1 MQISYYYNK
10 NNPLSLPH
18 NDPRYGEP
26 SPLKQMDLK
35 QILAEC
41 FNIPEDTP
49 KSGAGQIYAFIADKF
64 YTKEYIIENNIT
76 TDGACLSDI
85 DELSKEDNDK
95 ILNSFDK
102 LIKILPNLTAVW
114 KSFSGNLHFV
124 FWTESLNWKE
134 YEKQELLSLIY
145 LASAIKKI
153 CGITLTDK
161 ITANGSKFQIDKHNS
176 SISQRFFLNR
186 ITKDS
191 IRYNDNAIPANFN
204 NLSREQIIELKKVW
218 PDIINTIININ
229 TSVKKYINTEVDYI
243 ATTTSNE
250 QIEYIEHRRRWRIYT
265 TFKYLFKTR
274 ERTDEEWYRFA
285 RRIPEN
291 KDHNTQFYLDE
302 PNVKNHWWIKDHP
315 SGPKPSM
322 LKRYGYDIEKISNDD
337 HTVKKGEWLE
347 KYSDEIL
354 DFIKNHPKTEII
366 APTGTG
372 KTTFIN
378 GMVYEDRIFETEFSL
393 AKELNAIVIVPFNT
407 TNKLY
412 DSLIE
417 ISSETGSKDIR
428 EDKQYVMIWDQA
440 LNNWEAIKDRT
451 LIIDEAH
458 CLFLDRTY
466 RDVAV
471 KLMNKLIEND
481 CRIVL
486 FTATPVGE
494 AEELGCEVLR
504 YTNERDVID
513 LNMLKVNHVDMAEYG
528 CIYKC
533 LDENRFDRI
542 VLFDDMH
549 AKKIWEKFMIDGK
562 YINDI
567 AYIRADTKNT
577 KEFIELRD
585 KELLTKKLTICTCVA
600 FNGLNFKNKGERILV
615 ISSYREGYTTA
626 CELIQETGRIRNSK
640 VTAIVYY
647 DGKGYESTLDE
658 RIDKAQTYQEAVI
671 TLGMPDGLLS
681 YDRRL
686 TKYDVVDALKKIEEK
701 LKEESKKETVIQR
714 LIDCGYYEVTD
725 KDLQSEGNDKGDRM
739 RLEMKRKESREF
751 KQELMEDCLG
761 EYNEESYKGRW
772 KARIDNII
780 NNKGY
785 TGIDI
790 ELFKEYIRKKNENTL
805 IDSII
810 TNIERIIKVCLINEA
825 DWNNYVTRID
835 LLKNTLK
842 LETDKRDLMKQ
853 FINNKKIRKKYVG
866 KVIVTEDEKYDL
878 NVVVCDLFDE
888 LEQDANS
895 EREKRKEAKCKKIKH
910 LETGLEFDS
919 MTDAANYFNK
929 RPETMTRWMKQGM
942 IVKM

>member
-18 NDPRYGEP
+18 NDPQYGEP
-26 SPLKQMDLK
+26 SPLKQMELK
-35 QILAEC
+35 QMLAEC
-41 FNIPEDTP
+41 SNIPENTP
-49 KSGAGQIYAFIADKF
+49 KSGSGQIYAFIADKF
-64 YTKEYIIENNIT
+64 YKIDYLKDNDYY
-76 TDGACLSDI
+76 TDGACFCDI
-85 DELSKEDNDK
+85 DDLSEEDNKK
-95 ILNSFDK
+95 ILDSFDE
-102 LIKILPNLTAVW
+102 LTKILPNLTAVW

-124 FWTESLNWKE
+124 FWTECLDAKE
-134 YEKQELLSLIY
+134 YEKQELTALLY
-145 LASAIKKI
+145 LAITIKKI
-153 CGITLTDK
+153 CGITLTDFLTK
-161 ITANGSKFQIDKHNS
+161 GNGKKQIDESNS
-176 SISQRFFLNR
+176 SFSQRFFLNR

-191 IRYNDNAIPANFN
+191 IKYNDDAIPANFDYFTKDKYG
-204 NLSREQIIELKKVW
+204 ELNKYW
-218 PDIINTIININ
+218 PYILKLIKQQNIKE
-229 TSVKKYINTEVDYI
+229 VRYINTNIEYNTVS
-243 ATTTSNE
+243 TSNE
-250 QIEYIEHRRRWRIYT
+250 QIEYIEHRKRWRIYT
-265 TFKYLFKTR
+265 TFKYLFKTQ
-274 ERTDEEWYRFA
+274 EKTDAEWYRFSH
-285 RRIPEN
+285 RIPE
-291 KDHNTQFYLDE
+291 KHPISFYIEE
-302 PNVKNHWWIKDHP
+302 PNKNHWWIKDHP

-322 LKRYGYDIEKISNDD
+322 LKKYGYDIEKISNDD
-337 HTVKKGEWLE
+337 HTIKKGEWLE

-354 DFIKNHPKTEII
+354 EFIKNHKKAEII
-366 APTGTG
+366 GPTGSG

-378 GMVYEDRIFETEFSL
+378 GAVYEEKIFETEFSL

-440 LNNWEAIKDRT
+440 LNNWEAIKNRT

-471 KLMNKLIEND
+471 KLMNKLIEDD
-481 CRIVL
+481 CKIIL

-504 YTNERDVID
+504 YTNERDIID

-533 LDENRFDRI
+533 LDENKFDRI

-600 FNGLNFKNKGERILV
+600 FNGLNFKNKGEKILV

-626 CELIQETGRIRNSK
+626 CEIIQETGRIRRSK
-640 VTAIVYY
+640 VTSIVYY
-647 DGKGYESTLDE
+647 DGKEYESTLED
-658 RIDKAQTYQEAVI
+658 RIDKAQTYQEGVI
-671 TLGMPDGLLS
+671 TLGMPDSLLS

-686 TKYDVVDALKKIEEK
+686 TKYDVVDALKKIENK

-725 KDLQSEGNDKGDRM
+725 KDLQSDGDKGDRIK
-739 RLEMKRKESREF
+739 LEIKRKESREF

-772 KARIDNII
+772 KKRIDNII

-790 ELFKEYIRKKNENTL
+790 DLFKEYIRKKNDNTL
-805 IDSII
+805 IDTII
-810 TNIERIIKVCLINEA
+810 TNIERIIKVCLINEN

-835 LLKNTLK
+835 LLRNTLK
-842 LETDKRDLMKQ
+842 TETDKRDLMKQ
-853 FINNKKIRKKYVG
+853 YNDNKKIRKKYSD

-878 NVVVCDLFDE
+878 NGVIVDLFDE
-888 LEQDANS
+888 LEQQAKE
-895 EREKRKEAKCKKIKH
+895 EREKRQEVKNKKIKH
-910 LETGLEFDS
+910 LESGLEFNS
-919 MTDAANYFNK
+919 MIDAANYFNK
-929 RPETMTRWMKQGM
+929 RPETMTRWLKYG
-942 IVKM
+942 ILVKM